1 MSDFI
6 AKITAVLDDS
16 KVQKQ
21 LEQYRNGKY
30 KTKIDVD
37 SSAAQ
42 KSLDS
47 LKLSFGQISKTK
59 LEMDIFNAITNQ
71 CKDAVSAVK
80 QLNDAMTLVS
90 MTMPKMT
97 GTGLDNLASQSINM
111 AKDLSTYAKT
121 VTDAVTIYANANES
135 ITGIL
140 NKAQP
145 TVLLAAASGM
155 NASNAADS
163 IQGIMNQFDM
173 AESEAMHVADSIE
186 KLSSEIALDFSKGI
200 GTISDAV
207 SVGGSVMNEAGLSFE
222 KYGAIVSATAEQT
235 RISGSTLGN
244 AFKTIASRIT
254 RSKTGEAT
262 EADMAN
268 AEKAFNSVGVSIR
281 GADGDFQD
289 LSITLDN
296 LNKVWGSLNKS
307 QKSYVAEQ
315 AAGVRNKNVFLAMMD
330 TYDRSLELE
339 EKAMNSSGTAM
350 EINEKRID
358 SIDGKMQKLS
368 ATMSKVY
375 TDAIPDDAVKGLLDF
390 ANACLNVVD
399 NLGLL
404 QGAFAAVGAYAV
416 SKGIGKIVTN
426 LSTISAFFTN
436 PLTIGAAAI
445 GGVVAVA
452 NAYQKS
458 VQEMVASARQASD
471 TWAEQD
477 STLQDSIS
485 KFEELRTALDSGN
498 LTEQEAYDVKSQLLD
513 IQSQLAESYGVQAQ
527 GIDLV
532 NGKYDEQIA
541 RLNELSTA
549 QSEQFLNENQKG
561 INKAIKEMEKD
572 IGGVGGILF
581 GQFYKNGS
589 GEYDAIMKSIESINK
604 KYGKEL
610 FTIDEQLD
618 GVTIDLRFN
627 GNAEEAKGA
636 LNDFMTDMR
645 VAQDELGESNLLSGF
660 SDVASSNLTKVN
672 EVLEEYQ
679 DIYNRAM
686 KATLQ
691 SDNNDYGG
699 GKTAAEWLNNYS
711 KAVEN
716 YNNAVASGSNEEIN
730 NAKQYYENI
739 NDSVQKLIKG
749 GSLSEYT
756 SLFNEVNSQLDEA
769 NAKIADFNIGLAG
782 DGINGFQKHL
792 KSVVDDIKELDMSD
806 VDFMAAITTGNIDAI
821 NYLSQA
827 AENAGIST
835 EDLTN
840 SLVELGVVSSKS
852 TDVENIIPDFKE
864 FNSKAISAIT
874 AIQSV
879 NSALANS
886 KTGTGLTFELD
897 EETGA
902 VVGDLE
908 TIKSAYQDLAGYD
921 AEVLFERTANGIHVN
936 REALQA
942 LQQQQEAITKQ
953 NFIEQQIDLQNKLNQ
968 AMAERDKYVSGT
980 DEFASAQSNIDALQA
995 QLQTV
1000 NDLASAYDGATSKFN
1015 KFMNAASGGN
1025 ERDSYQSVA
1034 ESYTAMQET
1043 LNEGWYGDE
1052 QLNAYLDLLL
1062 SASQRTDDAYAD
1074 FQKLNQTIEGTGR
1087 SLMDYFTF
1095 DDETGNLVTDGLYNF
1110 LDDVNTK
1117 LGDAYSSIEN
1127 GEYTFDFTGQK
1138 LQEVADAFGTTP
1150 EMVELFAR
1158 AMIDAGMKVKM
1169 AGDNIDDYTSKMN
1182 ELTQQ
1187 ASEAQSK
1194 LQEMQKEGK
1203 ISSDIDLNFDA
1214 ADMSLDE
1221 ITNKIT
1227 ELQNERIEIQASG
1240 DTEGLQAI
1248 DAEISALQN
1257 QKITMSIQAQ
1267 LDSGVSV
1274 DQLLAM
1280 DNTQLAATLNVDT
1293 SQAEAA
1299 RDILESMQGES
1310 VDTSVTVKIDQGQFD
1325 QLVNSASGKD
1335 INITANVTGA
1345 EQVDELKLKIDSL
1358 YPRTVAE
1365 RANVYG
1371 TDDVEDLK
1379 NAIDSLYSKTVNATA
1394 ITSGINSVNSLASA
1408 INSLSSKTVTVTT
1421 NYVTNR
1427 TSKATGTML
1436 SPAHASGTAY
1446 NVLNMSKPAYANG
1459 KVSLSKNEQA
1469 LVNEVGTESIV
1480 RDGVWRLLPGGAHIE
1495 NLKKGDIVFSA
1506 QQTADLLR
1514 SGKTNGFARAYAYGT
1529 LANAYLSGTGG
1540 NRRPSGTSSSPA
1552 SSGSGGS
1559 SSSVSSSTQSYTQ
1572 NTSAVQS
1579 NTSATE
1585 ENTEAAKESIS
1596 TFDWVKSKLDVFA
1609 RNVENISNKI
1619 NDYLAFNIKS
1629 IYSKRQYNAI
1639 SKEIAANEKAYE
1651 AYREKANSLGLSDE
1665 YKKLVV
1671 SGAFRIEDID
1681 TSTDSGKKL
1690 ADDIKAYQD
1699 YYEAAMDC
1707 KDAIADLNQEQ
1718 LELFETIV
1726 RMPLDKAEKDLEKL
1740 ENRIN
1745 SINSMKDTASVGG
1758 SALSALQS
1766 IISTSSIK
1774 KAQKNLDT
1782 AIANEKS
1789 TRKVRS
1795 SASSTYKSVNSD
1807 RVDSGE
1813 TLNKAMEQRSNSYA
1827 KTLRNAAK
1835 GNVSQSSYSAI
1846 LKAIKNRTYVNT
1858 KGLKGNILKA
1868 AKEWN
1873 TALKQEKT
1881 VENRIST
1888 NTNIRPSNAPEN
1900 IKELIAQWNKD
1911 NNAANSAKKELDK
1924 AISDHTKAQENLA
1937 DAQFKNDSINRATTE
1952 EERTLANADL
1962 SLPTYKIQNQLL
1974 DEELKLLKEENKV
1987 NKQALSTAT
1996 NRVDAGLKK
2005 QETLQNKL
2013 LANKT
2018 FLKALSTT
2026 QKEALKNG
2034 EMIDTA
2040 GLSGD
2045 QLKLAE
2051 QWNTRLSQTNILLDA
2066 QSDALN
2072 NLAESESAYAQA
2084 MVENEQ
2090 QKLENISSYYDSM
2103 LTQFE
2108 TRNNMLSSYMDRM
2121 QTQGYSLS
2129 TKFYEAQIANEEK
2142 NLESL
2147 KKQREEMQ
2155 ASFKDA
2161 VESGTIKVGTEEYY
2175 QMQSSIDAVSQ
2186 SIIDAENNIISFQEA
2201 IRDLEWEQF
2210 DRLQDSISR
2219 ITSESDFLIDLM
2231 SNKDMFDDTGKL
2243 TDEGLATMGLHGVNY
2258 NTYMAQADKYREE
2271 MERINSELAND
2282 PNNQKLIDRKNEL
2295 LDLQQQSILSA
2306 EDEKQAIID
2315 MVEDGI
2321 NYELDSLQDLIDK
2334 YLDALDAQKDLYE
2347 YEKKIKDQVEEI
2359 SSLEKQMAAYQ
2370 GDDSEETRLKVQEIK
2385 AQLEDARDDLEETQY
2400 DKYISD
2406 TKSLLDNLFNEY
2418 ELILNQRLDNVDALI
2433 EEVVA
2438 NVNSG
2443 ALDIQQTLVEQA
2455 AQVGYTLTPEM
2466 QNIWSA
2472 TNDVVGVITTY
2483 SSEFSSVMTG
2493 VNSTISSIYSKQ
2505 QDIINAINNMAQQY
2519 VDSVTEDT
2527 TPPTYTPPVV
2537 EEKPSTGGTTTKP
2550 STSKPS
2556 TNTST
2561 TTKPSTSKPSTN
2573 TSGGDGVAKVGDT
2586 CTFASGRYYFDSY
2599 GSSPTGNMYLGKKVK
2614 IRYINPNSPYPY
2626 AIYASDGTALGWV
2639 KLNQLK
2645 GYASGS
2651 KSIKEKMLAW
2661 TQENGSELVVRP
2673 SDGAVLTPLNRGD
2686 MVLNAN
2692 ATKNMWDMAN
2702 DPANFIR
2709 HNIVD
2714 SSKVANVSPVG
2725 KMQSVDNHFDN
2736 IQFNLPN
2743 VKDSNDFI
2751 NEMVNNKKFEKLVQS
2766 MTTDRLLG
2774 KSSLNK
2780 YRYRT

>member
-1 MSDFI
+1 MRIRGAS
-6 AKITAVLDDS
+6 TE
-16 KVQKQ
+16 
-21 LEQYRNGKY
+21 LEQ
-30 KTKIDVD
+30 
-37 SSAAQ
+37 A
-42 KSLDS
+42 
-47 LKLSFGQISKTK
+47 
-59 LEMDIFNAITNQ
+59 
-71 CKDAVSAVK
+71 
-80 QLNDAMTLVS
+80 
-90 MTMPKMT
+90 
-97 GTGLDNLASQSINM
+97 GLD
-111 AKDLSTYAKT
+111 T
-121 VTDAVTIYANANES
+121 E
-135 ITGIL
+135 G
-140 NKAQP
+140 
-145 TVLLAAASGM
+145 
-155 NASNAADS
+155 
-163 IQGIMNQFDM
+163 M
-173 AESEAMHVADSIE
+173 AESTA
-186 KLSSEIALDFSKGI
+186 KLREELLTLSGVDIMKNDDTFKSSYEILDELSQKWQDLTDI
-200 GTISDAV
+200 QRA
-207 SVGGSVMNEAGLSFE
+207 SVTEMIAG
-222 KYGAIVSATAEQT
+222 KHHGNIVS
-235 RISGSTLGN
+235 SLMN
-244 AFKTIASRIT
+244 NFDIAR
-254 RSKTGEAT
+254 EA
-262 EADMAN
+262 
-268 AEKAFNSVGVSIR
+268 
-281 GADGDFQD
+281 
-289 LSITLDN
+289 
-296 LNKVWGSLNKS
+296 LNVSLNS
-307 QKSYVAEQ
+307 EGS
-315 AAGVRNKNVFLAMMD
+315 AM
-330 TYDRSLELE
+330 E
-339 EKAMNSSGTAM
+339 EHAKAMES
-350 EINEKRID
+350 INAKINQLKASWESLSQSFMGSDFLKG
-358 SIDGKMQKLS
+358 SIDGLTDFVQIIDLLVENFGTMSVLLGAVGIAKTIKDITAAMSSLKEAKVDDITFGKVLSTAFENAAWGIELFKDEWAKATTVMQSAKAVFSGFGAVISAHPILAAVTAIGALTAAFDYFHLS
-368 ATMSKVY
+368 AEEANEKMESSFASYEQSVTELESINSELDTTKASMDELLAKDSLTFVEQSELENLRNVTKELQIQADLKEKEQKQAAKQAAQ
-375 TDAIPDDAVKGLLDF
+375 DAIASYEKSYGK
-390 ANACLNVVD
+390 
-399 NLGLL
+399 
-404 QGAFAAVGAYAV
+404 YEV
-416 SKGIGKIVTN
+416 SNKEIDEYIK
-426 LSTISAFFTN
+426 
-436 PLTIGAAAI
+436 
-445 GGVVAVA
+445 
-452 NAYQKS
+452 
-458 VQEMVASARQASD
+458 
-471 TWAEQD
+471 D
-477 STLQDSIS
+477 STLTGNNALLLADENNIS
-485 KFEELRTALDSGN
+485 ALMAGLIQFKELQKEALDSGDLEEVN
-498 LTEQEAYDVKSQLLD
+498 RYGEIIDSTTDTIWNQVDALTDYQNKLSSLPYNELTSEQKSTLDEIGESIEFVYKELDPNKWKQIQFDDIFSNKSFNDAKNSLIEMAKATENVGITAEDVKTKYPELASAVEKAGFS
-513 IQSQLAESYGVQAQ
+513 IQ
-527 GIDLV
+527 DLV
-532 NGKYDEQIA
+532 NNI
-541 RLNELSTA
+541 N
-549 QSEQFLNENQKG
+549 SEAG
-561 INKAIKEMEKD
+561 ILDISKIKEQLKEAFVPDISGDSQMIKD
-572 IGGVGGILF
+572 KLSHDWEEFTKDFTDEDFQILYSIK
-581 GQFYKNGS
+581 QSNDTSNWDIQQWK
-589 GEYDAIMKSIESINK
+589 DAFDSAKES
-604 KYGKEL
+604 
-610 FTIDEQLD
+610 
-618 GVTIDLRFN
+618 
-627 GNAEEAKGA
+627 
-636 LNDFMTDMR
+636 
-645 VAQDELGESNLLSGF
+645 AQG
-660 SDVASSNLTKVN
+660 
-672 EVLEEYQ
+672 
-679 DIYNRAM
+679 
-686 KATLQ
+686 
-691 SDNNDYGG
+691 
-699 GKTAAEWLNNYS
+699 
-711 KAVEN
+711 
-716 YNNAVASGSNEEIN
+716 
-730 NAKQYYENI
+730 
-739 NDSVQKLIKG
+739 
-749 GSLSEYT
+749 
-756 SLFNEVNSQLDEA
+756 
-769 NAKIADFNIGLAG
+769 
-782 DGINGFQKHL
+782 
-792 KSVVDDIKELDMSD
+792 
-806 VDFMAAITTGNIDAI
+806 
-821 NYLSQA
+821 LSQA
-827 AENAGIST
+827 
-835 EDLTN
+835 
-840 SLVELGVVSSKS
+840 SSS
-852 TDVENIIPDFKE
+852 FDE

-874 AIQSV
+874 TIQSV

-968 AMAERDKYVSGT
+968 AMAERDKYASGT

-1043 LNEGWYGDE
+1043 LNQGWYGDE

-1062 SASQRTDDAYAD
+1062 SASQRTGDAYAD

-1095 DDETGNLVTDGLYNF
+1095 DDETGSLVTDGLFNF

-1117 LGDAYSSIEN
+1117 LGDAYASIDEN
-1127 GEYTFDFTGQK
+1127 GEYAFDFTGQK

-1150 EMVELFAR
+1150 EMVELFGR
-1158 AMIDAGMKVKM
+1158 AMIDAGMAVKM
-1169 AGDNIDDYTSKMN
+1169 GGNDIDDYTAKMN

-1194 LQEMQKEGK
+1194 LQEMQREGK

-1227 ELQNERIEIQASG
+1227 ELQSERIEIQASG
-1240 DTEGLQAI
+1240 NTEGLQAI

-1267 LDSGVSV
+1267 LDSGTSV

-1325 QLVNSASGKD
+1325 QLANSASGKN

-1371 TDDVEDLK
+1371 TDKVQELK
-1379 NAIDSLYSKTVNATA
+1379 GAIDSLYSKTVNATA
-1394 ITSGINSVNSLASA
+1394 ITSGTSAVNNLASA

-1427 TSKATGTML
+1427 TSQATGTML

-1459 KVSLSKNEQA
+1459 KVSLSKDEQA

-1529 LANAYLSGTGG
+1529 LTNAYLSGSGG

-1552 SSGSGGS
+1552 SGGS
-1559 SSSVSSSTQSYTQ
+1559 SSSVSNNTQSYTQ

-1579 NTSATE
+1579 NTSATK
-1585 ENTEAAKESIS
+1585 ENTKAAKESIS

-1609 RNVENISNKI
+1609 RNVENISSKI

-1651 AYREKANSLGLSDE
+1651 AYKKKADSLGLSSK
-1665 YKKLVV
+1665 YKNLVI
-1671 SGAFRIEDID
+1671 SGDFRIEDID

-1707 KDAIADLNQEQ
+1707 KDAIASLNQEQ

-1726 RMPLDKAEKDLEKL
+1726 RMPLEKAEKDLEKL

-1745 SINSMKDTASVGG
+1745 SINSIKDTASVGG

-1795 SASSTYKSVNSD
+1795 SASSAYKSVNSD

-1835 GNVSQSSYSAI
+1835 GKVSQSSYSAI

-1858 KGLKGNILKA
+1858 KGLKGNVLKA

-1900 IKELIAQWNKD
+1900 IKKLIAQWNKD

-1937 DAQFKNDSINRATTE
+1937 NAQFKNDSINRATTE
-1952 EERTLANADL
+1952 EERILANADL
-1962 SLPTYKIQNQLL
+1962 SQPTYKIQNQLL
-1974 DEELKLLKEENKV
+1974 DEELELLKEENKV

-2005 QETLQNKL
+2005 QETLQKKL

-2072 NLAESESAYAQA
+2072 NLAESEAAYAQA

-2147 KKQREEMQ
+2147 KKQREEMRE
-2155 ASFKDA
+2155 SFKDA

-2295 LDLQQQSILSA
+2295 LDLQQQSILAA

-2347 YEKKIKDQVEEI
+2347 YEKKIKDKVEEI

-2519 VDSVTEDT
+2519 VNSVTEDT

-2537 EEKPSTGGTTTKP
+2537 EEKPSKPSTGGSSSSTSKPSTDKP

-2556 TNTST
+2556 TS
-2561 TTKPSTSKPSTN
+2561 KPSTSKPS

-2586 CTFASGRYYFDSY
+2586 CTFASGRYYYSSY
-2599 GSSPTGNMYLGKKVK
+2599 GASPTGNMYLGKKVK

-2626 AIYASDGTALGWV
+2626 AIYASDGTPLGWV

-2645 GYASGS
+2645 GYESGS

-2725 KMQSVDNHFDN
+2725 RMQSVDNHFDN

>member
-1 MSDFI
+1 MSAFKSLGNLSGTSRI
-6 AKITAVLDDS
+6 VGALSKAFPNLANGVKGVTQAFSSLSSSTSIGSAALSGFFGIITAHP
-16 KVQKQ
+16 
-21 LEQYRNGKY
+21 
-30 KTKIDVD
+30 
-37 SSAAQ
+37 
-42 KSLDS
+42 
-47 LKLSFGQISKTK
+47 F
-59 LEMDIFNAITNQ
+59 IT
-71 CKDAVSAVK
+71 
-80 QLNDAMTLVS
+80 
-90 MTMPKMT
+90 
-97 GTGLDNLASQSINM
+97 I
-111 AKDLSTYAKT
+111 
-121 VTDAVTIYANANES
+121 
-135 ITGIL
+135 
-140 NKAQP
+140 
-145 TVLLAAASGM
+145 
-155 NASNAADS
+155 
-163 IQGIMNQFDM
+163 
-173 AESEAMHVADSIE
+173 
-186 KLSSEIALDFSKGI
+186 
-200 GTISDAV
+200 
-207 SVGGSVMNEAGLSFE
+207 
-222 KYGAIVSATAEQT
+222 ATA
-235 RISGSTLGN
+235 L
-244 AFKTIASRIT
+244 
-254 RSKTGEAT
+254 
-262 EADMAN
+262 
-268 AEKAFNSVGVSIR
+268 
-281 GADGDFQD
+281 
-289 LSITLDN
+289 
-296 LNKVWGSLNKS
+296 
-307 QKSYVAEQ
+307 
-315 AAGVRNKNVFLAMMD
+315 
-330 TYDRSLELE
+330 
-339 EKAMNSSGTAM
+339 TA
-350 EINEKRID
+350 
-358 SIDGKMQKLS
+358 
-368 ATMSKVY
+368 
-375 TDAIPDDAVKGLLDF
+375 
-390 ANACLNVVD
+390 
-399 NLGLL
+399 
-404 QGAFAAVGAYAV
+404 
-416 SKGIGKIVTN
+416 
-426 LSTISAFFTN
+426 
-436 PLTIGAAAI
+436 
-445 GGVVAVA
+445 VVAGF
-452 NAYQKS
+452 NMYNQS
-458 VQEMVASARQASD
+458 VQEMVSSARQASD
-471 TWAEQD
+471 VWAEQD
-477 STLQDSIS
+477 STLQDNIS

-498 LTEQEAYDVKSQLLD
+498 LTEQEAYDTKSQLLD
-513 IQSQLAESYGVQAQ
+513 IQSQLAESYGTQAQ

-541 RLNELSTA
+541 KLNQLSNA

-561 INKAIKEMEKD
+561 IDKAVKEMEKN

-645 VAQDELGESNLLSGF
+645 IAQDELGESNLLSGF
-660 SDVASSNLTKVN
+660 SDVASSNLTKAN

-711 KAVEN
+711 KAVKN

-749 GSLSEYT
+749 GSLSEY
-756 SLFNEVNSQLDEA
+756 SPLFSEVNSQLDEA

-806 VDFMAAITTGNIDAI
+806 VDFVAAITTGNIDAI

-835 EDLTN
+835 DSLTQ
-840 SLVELGVVSSKS
+840 SLVDLGVVSSK
-852 TDVENIIPDFKE
+852 TTEVENVLPDFDE

-874 AIQSV
+874 SIQSI
-879 NSALANS
+879 NSVLANS

-968 AMAERDKYVSGT
+968 AMAERDKYASGT

-1043 LNEGWYGDE
+1043 LNQGWYGDE

-1062 SASQRTDDAYAD
+1062 SASQRTGDAYAD

-1095 DDETGNLVTDGLYNF
+1095 DDETGSLVTDGLFNF

-1117 LGDAYSSIEN
+1117 LGDAYASIDEN
-1127 GEYTFDFTGQK
+1127 GEYAFDFTGQK

-1150 EMVELFAR
+1150 EMVELFGR
-1158 AMIDAGMKVKM
+1158 AMIDAGMAVKM
-1169 AGDNIDDYTSKMN
+1169 GGNDIDDYTAKMN

-1240 DTEGLQAI
+1240 NTEGLEAI

-1257 QKITMSIQAQ
+1257 QKITMSIQAK
-1267 LDSGVSV
+1267 LDSGMSV
-1274 DQLLAM
+1274 EQLLAIE

-1299 RDILESMQGES
+1299 RDILESMQGET

-1325 QLVNSASGKD
+1325 QLANSASGKD

-1371 TDDVEDLK
+1371 TDDVQDLK
-1379 NAIDSLYSKTVNATA
+1379 TAIDSLYSKTVNATA
-1394 ITSGINSVNSLASA
+1394 ITSGINSVNSLAFA
-1408 INSLSSKTVTVTT
+1408 INSLSSKTITITT
-1421 NYVTNR
+1421 NHVTNKV
-1427 TSKATGTML
+1427 SQATGTML

-1529 LANAYLSGTGG
+1529 LANAYLSGSGG

-1552 SSGSGGS
+1552 SGGS
-1559 SSSVSSSTQSYTQ
+1559 SSSVSNNTQSYTQ

-1579 NTSATE
+1579 NTSATK

-1609 RNVENISNKI
+1609 RNVENISSKI

-1651 AYREKANSLGLSDE
+1651 TYKKKANSLGLSSE
-1665 YKKLVV
+1665 YKNLVI

-1707 KDAIADLNQEQ
+1707 KDAIASLNQEQ

-1726 RMPLDKAEKDLEKL
+1726 RMPLEKAEKDLEKL

-1758 SALSALQS
+1758 SALSDLQS

-1795 SASSTYKSVNSD
+1795 SASSTYKAVNSD

-1846 LKAIKNRTYVNT
+1846 LKAVKNRTYVNT
-1858 KGLKGNILKA
+1858 KGLKGNVLKA

-1952 EERTLANADL
+1952 EERILANADL
-1962 SLPTYKIQNQLL
+1962 SQPTYKIQNQLL
-1974 DEELKLLKEENKV
+1974 DEELELLKEENKV

-2005 QETLQNKL
+2005 QETLQKKL

-2072 NLAESESAYAQA
+2072 NLAESEAAYAQA

-2243 TDEGLATMGLHGVNY
+2243 TDEGLATMGLRGVNY

-2295 LDLQQQSILSA
+2295 LDLQQQSILAA

-2385 AQLEDARDDLEETQY
+2385 AQLEDARDNLEETQY

-2527 TPPTYTPPVV
+2527 TPPTYTPPEV
-2537 EEKPSTGGTTTKP
+2537 EEKPSKP
-2550 STSKPS
+2550 STGGGSSSNNKPS
-2556 TNTST
+2556 TDKPSNN
-2561 TTKPSTSKPSTN
+2561 KPSTGGSTNKPS

-2645 GYASGS
+2645 GYASGA
-2651 KSIKEKMLAW
+2651 KNIDRNQLAW
-2661 TQENGSELVVRP
+2661 TQENGNEVIIRK

-2686 MVLNAN
+2686 VVFNADM
-2692 ATKNMWDMAN
+2692 TKNLWDMTKN
-2702 DPANFIR
+2702 PSDFIR
-2709 HNIVD
+2709 NNLNG
-2714 SSKVANVSPVG
+2714 AEYTQTPVVNNG
-2725 KMQSVDNHFDN
+2725 GSIDNHFEN

-2743 VKDSNDFI
+2743 VKDTNEFI